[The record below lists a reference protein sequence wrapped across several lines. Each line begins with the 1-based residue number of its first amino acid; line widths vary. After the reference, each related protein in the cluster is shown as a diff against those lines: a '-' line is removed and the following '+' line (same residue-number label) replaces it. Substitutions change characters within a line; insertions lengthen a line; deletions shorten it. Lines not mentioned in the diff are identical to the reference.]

1 MYTQKH
7 PLTYGPAHLILES
20 KSPLLIIIGTT
31 TTSNSVTSKFMK
43 MAQEISH
50 SWYLYGNG
58 NAVIIYDTEFIGG
71 QYVKGNLILLGSIFE
86 NKVTEMVMGER
97 NSEGISSFSKP

>member
-1 MYTQKH
+1 
-7 PLTYGPAHLILES
+7 
-20 KSPLLIIIGTT
+20 
-31 TTSNSVTSKFMK
+31 

-97 NSEGISSFSKP
+97 NSEGISSFSKPWNFNNFLINIIIYYHFLI